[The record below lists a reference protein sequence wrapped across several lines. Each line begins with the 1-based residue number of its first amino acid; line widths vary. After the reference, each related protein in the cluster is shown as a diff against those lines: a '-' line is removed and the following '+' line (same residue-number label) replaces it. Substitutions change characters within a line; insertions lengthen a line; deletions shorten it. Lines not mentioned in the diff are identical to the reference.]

1 MNVSERHPE
10 SLSTSAAFLA
20 YELLF
25 AAAVVLFTPH
35 ALLKMIRTPAYRSGI
50 GQRFSLQTKAPPK
63 GDDARPLWIQAV
75 SVGEVKSVTPLV
87 RKLNTRSGLPI
98 HLTTTT
104 ETGYRLANEIHGTGN
119 TISYFPLDFASV
131 ARRALMSV
139 RPRAIVLFETEIW
152 PNFIRAANSL
162 GIPLAII
169 NGRISEKSLRFYRLF
184 PQIFGN
190 AFSRIDFAGMQSERD
205 AERALA
211 LGANPD
217 VVKVYGNMKFDAT
230 PTPPTHNEIEGLRRQ
245 LGLEKDVA
253 LVVAGST
260 HEGEE
265 TAIINAYRKIHTK
278 MPHARLLVAPRHPER
293 FSGVENMIR
302 NAGFKVWKRSESGDG
317 SGPDAGTVILLDTIG
332 ELARVY
338 ALASV
343 SFVGGSLAKIG
354 GHNIIEPAS
363 MGKPV
368 LFGPHMHHFEDIK
381 ETFLAEDAAIR
392 VNDETDLASVI
403 SDMFENPSKA
413 RALGKAA
420 KRVVEANRGATDR
433 YLDALE
439 KYLGAPTENAKR
451 RNEHAW

>member
-1 MNVSERHPE
+1 VNVSKRHPE
-10 SLSTSAAFLA
+10 PLSTSAAFLA

-25 AAAVVLFTPH
+25 AAAVVFFTPY
-35 ALLKMIRTPAYRSGI
+35 ALFKMIRTPAYRSGI
-50 GQRFSLQTKAPPK
+50 GQRFSLQTKTPPK
-63 GDDARPLWIQAV
+63 NDDTHPLWIQAV
-75 SVGEVKSVTPLV
+75 SVGEVKTVTSLV
-87 RKLNTRSGLPI
+87 RKLNTKSKLPI

-104 ETGYRLANEIHGTGN
+104 ETGYRLANEILGTD
-119 TISYFPLDFASV
+119 TTTSYFPLDFASV
-131 ARRALMSV
+131 ARRALASV
-139 RPRAIVLFETEIW
+139 QPRAIVLFETEIW
-152 PNFIRAANSL
+152 PNFIRAASSL

-184 PQIFGN
+184 PQVFGN
-190 AFSRIDFAGMQSERD
+190 AFSRISFAGMQSERD
-205 AERALA
+205 AERAFA

-230 PTPPTHNEIEGLRRQ
+230 PPPPTRDEIEGLRRQ
-245 LGLEKDVA
+245 LGLEKDA
-253 LVVAGST
+253 PLVVAGST

-265 TAIINAYRKIHTK
+265 TAIINTYRKIHSK

-293 FSGVENMIR
+293 FSGVENIIR
-302 NAGFKVWKRSESGDG
+302 NAGFKVWKRSESGNG
-317 SGPDAGTVILLDTIG
+317 LGPGAGTVILLDTIG

-363 MGKPV
+363 MGIPV

-381 ETFLAEDAAIR
+381 ETFLAEGAAVR
-392 VNDETDLASVI
+392 VNDETELASVI
-403 SDMFENPSKA
+403 SDMLEKPSRA
-413 RALGKAA
+413 RALGEAA

-439 KYLGAPTENAKR
+439 KYLGVPTENAKR
-451 RNEHAW
+451 RNEHA